1 MNIPTMTPV
10 ESSNLKSVR
19 YDGQNLFVEFGKG
32 SIYVYYE
39 VPLELYTEL
48 LKAESKGK
56 YLNSN
61 IKNVYRYEKIR

>member
-1 MNIPTMTPV
+1 MNIPELTSVDST
-10 ESSNLKSVR
+10 NLKAVG

-32 SIYVYYE
+32 TIYVYYE

-61 IKNVYRYEKIR
+61 IKNIYRYEKIC

>member
-1 MNIPTMTPV
+1 MTPV
-10 ESSNLKSVR
+10 ESSNLKSVG